1 VSPTCLAELG
11 KPGSRSLVQLFPSQ
25 YAHIWW
31 PRNPRGLE
39 GRRAER
45 ERERER
51 EGEREREREE
61 GREGRSAQGRGRK
74 ILSSNKSWQAFLFCQ
89 TLGAPYC
96 KTQRRMVKMFLM

>member
-1 VSPTCLAELG
+1 MLTSGGPET
-11 KPGSRSLVQLFPSQ
+11 PGDL
-25 YAHIWW
+25 
-31 PRNPRGLE
+31 RG
-39 GRRAER
+39 GGQR